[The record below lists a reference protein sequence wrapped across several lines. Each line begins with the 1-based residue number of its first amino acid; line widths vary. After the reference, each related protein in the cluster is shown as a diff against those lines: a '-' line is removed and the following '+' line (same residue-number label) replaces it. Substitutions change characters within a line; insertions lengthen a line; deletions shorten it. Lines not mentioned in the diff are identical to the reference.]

1 MSDRIETAFEVK
13 IYNRQLREQLR
24 KNREHQLYD
33 ESWADLTSRVIRARS
48 AAEAR
53 QRAQR
58 EYPPEQGFVISSVA
72 AVTLQ

>member
-1 MSDRIETAFEVK
+1 MSDRINLAFEVK
-13 IYNRQLREQLR
+13 LYNRQVREQLR
-24 KNREHQLYD
+24 KNRGHEACD
-33 ESWADLTSRVIRARS
+33 DSWADLTSRVVRARS

-53 QRAQR
+53 QRAQV